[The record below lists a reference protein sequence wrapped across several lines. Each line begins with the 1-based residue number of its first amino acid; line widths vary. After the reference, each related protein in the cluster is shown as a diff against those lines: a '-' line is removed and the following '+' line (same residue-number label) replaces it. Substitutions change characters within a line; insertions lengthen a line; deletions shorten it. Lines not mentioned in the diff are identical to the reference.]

1 MFHQLPL
8 SDVVIWHLP
17 FVQLCYGVAATS
29 LFHSMHH
36 SGMPLPFILL
46 IDENIHYLLNSG
58 NRSLLA
64 LCLGQLWKCNV
75 GASVCF
81 RRNLWECFQS

>member
-1 MFHQLPL
+1 MFHQLPF

-17 FVQLCYGVAATS
+17 FVQLCYGVTATS

-46 IDENIHYLLNSG
+46 IDENIHYLLQFRESFFAG
-58 NRSLLA
+58 F
-64 LCLGQLWKCNV
+64 V
-75 GASVCF
+75 FGAVV
-81 RRNLWECFQS
+81 EM